1 MVNCILLFLLLEL
14 PSEYCEH
21 GNLIVDEQN
30 GFRPGRSCT
39 DHIFVLTVLKCNR
52 LALNMDTFSAFID
65 MEKAFDW
72 LNRMLL
78 LYRPIENKN

>member
-1 MVNCILLFLLLEL
+1 MSRVGKLYTALLTSRIR

-72 LNRMLL
+72 LNRML
-78 LYRPIENKN
+78 